1 MSRDA
6 LVVGI
11 NTYRYLQAL
20 QSPAHDAEA
29 IAQVLQ
35 TYGEFRVQRLP
46 EIVQSEQPHIGKTTP
61 VTLRTL
67 ETALVNLFKP
77 KGRNI
82 PHTALFYFSGHGI
95 QKDAGIQE
103 GYLAVSDAQ
112 PDAGFYGLSL
122 FWLRRLLQ
130 ESPVRQ
136 RIVIL
141 DCCHSGELGNPPS
154 INLQSERS
162 PLTLLRENV
171 TIMAASLSTQV
182 SLESGGH
189 GLFSQA
195 LIDALNG
202 GAADHFGEISTA
214 SIYAYVDRR
223 FGAWQQRPVY
233 KAHSSKMN
241 VLRKVQP
248 LIATADLLQ
257 IKELFSS
264 PDYKYPMDPEYEPE
278 DEHGNKHEPVNEA
291 KFEIT
296 RLFKKYRDAGLLK
309 SSDSTLQLY
318 WVARTSSTVELTPK
332 GRECWW
338 LVANKKI

>member
-1 MSRDA
+1 MSRGQRRA
-6 LVVGI
+6 LLVGI
-11 NTYRYLQAL
+11 NNYDNTTTLAGCVNDASSIKDVLERHLTADNSLNYDCITLLADKTDTVSRAAL
-20 QSPAHDAEA
+20 REA
-29 IAQVLQ
+29 LNDLFLFS
-35 TYGEFRVQRLP
+35 GE
-46 EIVQSEQPHIGKTTP
+46 I
-61 VTLRTL
+61 
-67 ETALVNLFKP
+67 LF
-77 KGRNI
+77 
-82 PHTALFYFSGHGI
+82 FFSGHGYLST
-95 QKDAGIQE
+95 AGG
-103 GYLAVSDAQ
+103 GYLCTSDAKKNDWGI
-112 PDAGFYGLSL
+112 PM
-122 FWLRRLLQ
+122 Q
-130 ESPVRQ
+130 ELVDLANRSSAQ
-136 RIVIL
+136 EIVILL

>member
-1 MSRDA
+1 MSRGQRKA
-6 LVVGI
+6 LLVGI
-11 NTYRYLQAL
+11 NNYHNT
-20 QSPAHDAEA
+20 
-29 IAQVLQ
+29 
-35 TYGEFRVQRLP
+35 
-46 EIVQSEQPHIGKTTP
+46 
-61 VTLRTL
+61 
-67 ETALVNLFKP
+67 TALAGCVNDANSIKDVLDRHLTDDNSLNYECKTLLAENTDTVSRAGLREALHDLF
-77 KGRNI
+77 
-82 PHTALFYFSGHGI
+82 LFSGKILFFFSGHGYLST
-95 QKDAGIQE
+95 ASG
-103 GYLAVSDAQ
+103 GYLCTSDAQ
-112 PDAGFYGLSL
+112 KNDWGIAM
-122 FWLRRLLQ
+122 Q
-130 ESPVRQ
+130 EVVDLANRSPAQ
-136 RIVIL
+136 DIVILL
-141 DCCHSGELGNPPS
+141 DCCHSGDLGNPSS
-154 INLQSERS
+154 INLNTEKH

-195 LIDALNG
+195 LIDALSG

-248 LIATADLLQ
+248 LIATADLLR
-257 IKELFSS
+257 IKDLFPS
-264 PDYKYPMDPEYEPE
+264 PDYKYLMDPEYEPE
-278 DEHGNKHEPVNEA
+278 DEHGNKHEPVNDA